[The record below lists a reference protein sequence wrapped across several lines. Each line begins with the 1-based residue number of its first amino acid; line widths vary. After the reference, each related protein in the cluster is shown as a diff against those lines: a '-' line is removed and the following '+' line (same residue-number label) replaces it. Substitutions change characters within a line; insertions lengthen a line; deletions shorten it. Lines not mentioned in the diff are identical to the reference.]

1 MNVEIIF
8 LGAAR
13 NVTGSRYLVRAD
25 NKQVLIDCGLYQERE
40 LRERDWE
47 PFPVPPDQIDAI
59 LLTHSH
65 LDHCGFLPKLVRE
78 GARCPVYCTPATKE
92 IAEIVLIDSA
102 ELQMEDA
109 EFKKKRHK
117 KEKRVGPY
125 PVVPLYTVE
134 DVRNCMPYFS
144 SIEYQSPVHISENIE
159 ATFYDAGHILGSS
172 MIILNIK
179 CTDRVCK
186 ILFSGDIGREGN
198 PILRDPT
205 KFTDVDYIVM
215 ESTYGDRLHE
225 SREVASKKLIDTI
238 NSTVEAGGN
247 VVIPTFVVER
257 AQDILYY
264 LNELVRTDQIP
275 HLAIFLDSPMA
286 TRVTKVFQNHPELF
300 DSEMLKLL
308 FNEQS
313 FFNLS
318 KLFFV
323 ETIEASKAI
332 NHIKGTIIIMAG
344 SGMCTGGRIKHHLV
358 TNIER
363 RESSIV
369 FVGYQAQGTLG
380 RLIVDGTE
388 RVRILGQEYNVRAKI
403 VQIDGF
409 SSHADKEGLM
419 RWLNAFQNRP
429 KHVFIT
435 HGEAEAAE
443 SFAKNVRTEL
453 NWSVS
458 VPDYLERAILI

>member
-1 MNVEIIF
+1 MTVEITF

-13 NVTGSRYLVRAD
+13 NVTGSRFLVKAD
-25 NKQVLIDCGLYQERE
+25 NKQILIDCGLYQERE
-40 LRERDWE
+40 LRERDWS
-47 PFPVPPDQIDAI
+47 PFPFPPDQLDAI

-92 IAEIVLIDSA
+92 IAEIVMTDSA

-117 KEKRVGPY
+117 KENRVGPY

-134 DVRNCMPYFS
+134 DVRRCMPYFS
-144 SIEYQSPVHISENIE
+144 TIEYHLPLRISENVE
-159 ATFYDAGHILGSS
+159 AIFYDAGHILGSS
-172 MIILNIK
+172 MILLNIK
-179 CTDRVCK
+179 YKGKICR

-225 SREVASKKLIDTI
+225 SREIANKILTETI
-238 NSTVEAGGN
+238 NSTVQAGGN
-247 VVIPTFVVER
+247 IVIPTFVVER

-264 LNELVRTDQIP
+264 LNQLVRTNQIP

-286 TRVTKVFQNHPELF
+286 TRITKVFQNHPELF
-300 DSEMLKLL
+300 DSEMLKLT
-308 FNEQS
+308 FSEQS
-313 FFNLS
+313 FFSLS
-318 KLFFV
+318 KLYFV

-332 NHIKGTIIIMAG
+332 NHIRGTVIIMAG
-344 SGMCTGGRIKHHLV
+344 SGMCTGGRIKHHLA

-363 RESSIV
+363 HESSIV

-380 RLIVDGTE
+380 RLIVDGAE
-388 RVRILGQEYNVRAKI
+388 HVRILGQEYNVKAKI
-403 VQIDGF
+403 VQINGF
-409 SSHADKEGLM
+409 SSHADKEELM
-419 RWLNAFQNRP
+419 RWLTAFQSKP
-429 KHVFIT
+429 QHIFIT
-435 HGEAEAAE
+435 HGEFAAAE
-443 SFAKNVRTEL
+443 SFAKNISTEL
-453 NWSVS
+453 GWSTS
-458 VPDYLERAILI
+458 VPDYMDRAILI